1 MLHILK
7 GFFALIALY
16 ITSFFFLGFIP
27 SFISK
32 KAGSGGR
39 LMGSLIGLG
48 LLIYIFTNNQSV
60 ELVVTLIIITFLL
73 GIFLIGPAERIFFLI
88 FGHRKKYIGKINYDH
103 TIIDKVHGQLIAG
116 LPVFFIVADH
126 WLKSIM
132 FFIISWFAFQDFYI
146 SKPWLIKKIENKY
159 QGRRGYKG
167 SFGIMIDDTVAG
179 ILAAVLTSLYIIVF
193 NFFV

>member
-27 SFISK
+27 GLISK
-32 KAGSGGR
+32 KEGSGGR

-73 GIFLIGPAERIFFLI
+73 GIFLIGPAEKIFFLI
-88 FGHRKKYIGKINYDH
+88 FGHKEKYIGKTNYDH

-116 LPVFFIVADH
+116 LPVFFIASDH
-126 WLKSIM
+126 WSAYIFTLISSWIWFQ
-132 FFIISWFAFQDFYI
+132 FFFNEKFWFI
-146 SKPWLIKKIENKY
+146 EKIKNKFK
-159 QGRRGYKG
+159 GVRSFKG
-167 SFGIMIDDTVAG
+167 SLVMMIDDTVAG
-179 ILAAVLTSLYIIVF
+179 ILAAVVASLFVIIS
-193 NFFV
+193 NAH

>member
-27 SFISK
+27 GLISK

-73 GIFLIGPAERIFFLI
+73 GIILIGPAEKIFFLI

-116 LPVFFIVADH
+116 LPVFFIASDH
-126 WLKSIM
+126 WSAYIFALIGSWIWFQ
-132 FFIISWFAFQDFYI
+132 FFFNEKFWFI
-146 SKPWLIKKIENKY
+146 EKIKNKFK
-159 QGRRGYKG
+159 GVRSFKG
-167 SFGIMIDDTVAG
+167 SLVIMIDDTVAG
-179 ILAAVLTSLYIIVF
+179 ILAAVVVSLFVIIS
-193 NFFV
+193 NAH